1 MAGRF
6 RDLADLQSTYSTA
19 DDPLHAFYIPVLSRA
34 KQLDR
39 SAGYFTA
46 HGLALMA
53 QGLSRFIAN
62 GGRMRL
68 LVGAK
73 LEEGDVEAVSAGADL
88 LEITRDC
95 LVRLFEGPQD
105 EVQTRRLEALA
116 WMVSTETLE
125 IKVGLPKDPR
135 TGLPL
140 AASEADGYFHLKNGV
155 AADAHGDKIAWT
167 GSNNETAAAWLDNYE
182 QFLVSPSWEN
192 DWTVDQV
199 RSVEADFQR
208 LWDDQD
214 QRWTT
219 IPIPEAARRRLLEYT
234 PERAPAVEP
243 EEVPQEAPGI
253 EAVTAA
259 WLRDLPRLLG
269 VGKRLGRTTAAVR
282 PWPHQRRVAD
292 DIVEGFPDRFLL
304 ADEVGLGKTI
314 EAGLALRDLILAGT
328 VERCLI
334 LVPKSVL
341 QQWRGELYEKFQL
354 RAAVYEGPES
364 LTEEPLLLVSSQLA
378 KRKERRGEFLD
389 GPDWDLVVV
398 DEAHHA
404 RRKGFRDPNRRPN
417 RLLELLEGVDGG
429 RGLAAKTKGLLLL
442 TATPMQVHPLEVWDL
457 LVQLDVPGRWGASGA
472 YFLRYFEALRT
483 AGEDW
488 RAADWELVAAMARDE
503 RDHGGGVHPEA
514 EKLFKEQLGWAK
526 WGRLAGLLDKAN
538 PGAAVRRVEDRRE
551 RAALLSLFRHLTP
564 LRRRMRR
571 YTRSTLRGYQQKG
584 LLPDKL
590 AERLPEPRWV
600 EMASDER
607 ALYDRVEEY
616 ISEFYRRY
624 EGERKG
630 LGFVM
635 TVYRRRL
642 TSSFRALEKSLERRL
657 EFLRR
662 QGGEDWLTDEDLEED
677 ALSFDVE
684 EDIEEGGG
692 VLGPFYTE
700 EIEYVE
706 DFLAALRNLG
716 TDTKFARLSEDLG
729 EALSRRD
736 NAVVFTQYTDTLDY
750 LREQLCSVY
759 GRRIACYS
767 GRGGERWNG
776 REWEAAGK
784 EEIKGAFLAG
794 GVQILLGTDAMAEGL
809 NLQNCGVEIN
819 YDAPWNPM
827 RLEQRIGRVDRIG
840 QRFDEVWI
848 WSYFLEGT
856 IEAEVYRR
864 LAARIDWFKGV
875 VGPLQPILHQVGR
888 TMQELALTPAAQRQ
902 AAMAEKMGRL
912 EAEIDRAER
921 EGLDFEDHLAPDA
934 PPAAGPPPV
943 SFAELES
950 FFVGSA
956 ALGRKFRPHGEVE
969 GAYLVHGEA
978 VTFRPDAADRHPE
991 TLRLLTFG
999 DPLFSDL
1006 LAEFPAPEADR
1017 FGIARVETIGQT
1029 PPRAAWYRDDGDS
1042 LVTVESLESLRKA
1055 FDRSGG
1061 NPGLAADARGAFL
1074 SALEEGRSREGEA
1087 VHRRRGERASALV
1100 EKGRRIL
1107 AEAAYVWLARRA
1119 SLFEGGLPPMTPDT
1133 VQAMVQAEGFPFGP
1147 LAVLAGADVS
1157 LSPGDPYWQRVDGA
1171 AASSLEMTMRR
1182 IESQAGAL
1190 LEPLA
1195 ASRDRAAAVS
1205 VPGVGLRDIGTEVT
1219 VL

>member
-6 RDLADLQSTYSTA
+6 RDLADLRISYTTS
-19 DDPLHAFYIPVLSRA
+19 DDPLHTFYIPVLSRA
-34 KQLDR
+34 KHLDR

-73 LEEGDVEAVSAGADL
+73 LEEGDVEAISAGADL
-88 LEITRDC
+88 LEITRDR

-116 WMVSTETLE
+116 WMVSTGALE

-155 AADAHGDKIAWT
+155 AADEHGDKIAWT

-182 QFLVSPSWEN
+182 QFLVSPSWKN
-192 DWTVDQV
+192 GWTVDQV

-243 EEVPQEAPGI
+243 EEAPQEDPGI

-269 VGKRLGRTTAAVR
+269 VGKRLGRATAAVR

-292 DIVEGFPDRFLL
+292 DIVASFPDRFLL

-341 QQWRGELYEKFQL
+341 QQWRGELYEKFRL
-354 RAAVYEGPES
+354 RAAVYSGPES
-364 LTEEPLLLVSSQLA
+364 LAEEPLLLVSSQLA

-404 RRKGFRDPNRRPN
+404 RRKGFQDQNRRPN

-457 LVQLDVPGRWGASGA
+457 LIQLDLPGRWGASGA

-483 AGEDW
+483 AREDW
-488 RAADWELVAAMARDE
+488 RAADWELAAAMARDE
-503 RDHGGGVHPEA
+503 RDHGGGAHPEA
-514 EKLFKEQLGWAK
+514 AGPFKEQLGWAK
-526 WGRLAGLLDKAN
+526 WGRLADLLDEAN

-551 RAALLSLFRHLTP
+551 RSALLSLFRHLTP

-571 YTRSTLRGYQQKG
+571 YTRTTLRGYQQKG

-590 AERLPEPRWV
+590 AERRPEPRWV
-600 EMASDER
+600 EMAPDER

-616 ISEFYRRY
+616 ISEFYRKY
-624 EGERKG
+624 EGERRG

-662 QGGEDWLTDEDLEED
+662 RGGEDWLTDEDLEED
-677 ALSFDVE
+677 ALSLDIE
-684 EDIEEGGG
+684 EDIEAGGAA
-692 VLGPFYTE
+692 LRSFYAE
-700 EIEYVE
+700 EIAYIE

-716 TDTKFARLSEDLG
+716 TDTKFARLAEDLG

-736 NAVVFTQYTDTLDY
+736 NAVVFTQYTDTMDY
-750 LREQLCSVY
+750 LREQLAGVY

-776 REWEAAGK
+776 GGWEAAGK
-784 EEIKGAFLAG
+784 EEIKQAFLAG

-888 TMQELALTPAAQRQ
+888 TMQDLALTPAAQRR

-912 EAEIDRAER
+912 ESEIDRAER
-921 EGLDFEDHLAPDA
+921 EGLDFEEHLAPDA

-943 SFAELES
+943 SSAELER

-978 VTFRPDAADRHPE
+978 VTFCPDAADQHPE

-999 DPLFSDL
+999 DSLFSAL
-1006 LAEFPAPEADR
+1006 LAEFPAPAPSR
-1017 FGIARVETIGQT
+1017 FGIARAATVGQA
-1029 PPRAAWYRDDGDS
+1029 PPRAAWYRDAGDS
-1042 LVTVESLESLRKA
+1042 LEAVESLASLRKA
-1055 FDRSGG
+1055 FDRRGG
-1061 NPGLAADARGAFL
+1061 NPGLSADARGAFL
-1074 SALEEGRSREGEA
+1074 SALENGRNREGEA
-1087 VHRRRGERASALV
+1087 VRRRREERASALR
-1100 EKGRRIL
+1100 EKGRHIL
-1107 AEAAYVWLARRA
+1107 AKAAYVWLARRA
-1119 SLFEGGLPPMTPDT
+1119 SLFEGGLPPMTTDT
-1133 VQAMVQAEGFPFGP
+1133 VQAMVQAEEFPFGP
-1147 LAVLAGADVS
+1147 LALLVGADIS
-1157 LSPGDPYWQRVDGA
+1157 LSPDDPDWQRVDGA
-1171 AASSLEMTMRR
+1171 AASSLELTMRR
-1182 IESQAGAL
+1182 LESQAEAL
-1190 LEPLA
+1190 LDSLA
-1195 ASRDRAAAVS
+1195 GAPPPPPPESTS
-1205 VPGVGLRDIGTEVT
+1205 EIETEVT